1 MRRGRAGCPAVFSR
15 LRKSLSGAQPRA
27 LGVRDGRLQPCPGSP
42 NCVSSQAQG
51 RAHVEPLAFADAPQA
66 ARERLESILA
76 GMPRVT
82 IVESSPQYL
91 RAEAASRVFGFVDDL
106 EFHIDA
112 ARRLVYV
119 RSAARLG
126 YSDFGVNRRRI
137 EALRARFG
145 G

>member
-1 MRRGRAGCPAVFSR
+1 MFSR
-15 LRKSLSGAQPRA
+15 LRKSLSGAQPRS
-27 LGVRDGRLQPCPGSP
+27 LGVRDGRLQPCPDSP
-42 NCVSSQAQG
+42 NCVSSQAQD
-51 RAHVEPLAFADAPQA
+51 RAHIEPLAFADTPQA

-76 GMPRVT
+76 GMPRVI
-82 IVESSPQYL
+82 IVESTPQYL

-112 ARRLVYV
+112 VSRLVHV